1 MLTQNNRLMRKLK
14 AFSIFSLLSIAITC
28 YGQELTW
35 KFGYNYFFD
44 NAEYALS
51 SYSVDQTMHGMNLIP
66 EIGLKLDD
74 KQTIFTGVNL
84 MKIYG
89 NPSFTDGE
97 DFLAYYQYKTSK
109 VKFRA
114 GAFPKEDMLDNYSTF
129 FFKDSVRYFRPIMHG
144 LYLKINNSNND
155 FFNIWMDWTGY
166 GSKNIRESFFIGA
179 SGLKRKG
186 VLFGE
191 MQSYLFHFANTTPS
205 TESFNVSEQFQM
217 HLSAGVSYS
226 NDTGLD
232 TLQFDVGGLIG
243 LERDRGVDKGF
254 DKPIGITM
262 RFNIEYNGLGTD
274 NIAYFGNQRMSFYDR
289 HGDDLYW
296 GSPFLR
302 GKSYVESKWY
312 ARLIK
317 SDRVNANIGLNMH
330 MSEKQLLFQQSI
342 TLSVNINKQRDTKQH
357 TSNMFPLMNFF
368 TK

>member
-1 MLTQNNRLMRKLK
+1 MRKFK

-51 SYSVDQTMHGMNLIP
+51 TYSVDQTMHGMNLTP
-66 EIGLKLDD
+66 EIGWKLDD
-74 KQTIFTGVNL
+74 KQTVFTGVNL

-89 NPSFTDGE
+89 EPSFTNGE
-97 DFLAYYQYKTSK
+97 DFLAYYQYKTPK

-129 FFKDSVRYFRPIMHG
+129 FFKDSVRFFRPIMHG

-217 HLSAGVSYS
+217 HLSAGASYS

-232 TLQFDVGGLIG
+232 TL
-243 LERDRGVDKGF
+243 
-254 DKPIGITM
+254 
-262 RFNIEYNGLGTD
+262 GTD
-274 NIAYFGNQRMSFYDR
+274 NISYFGNQRMSFYDR

-312 ARLIK
+312 AQLIK

-330 MSEKQLLFQQSI
+330 MSEKQLLFQQTI